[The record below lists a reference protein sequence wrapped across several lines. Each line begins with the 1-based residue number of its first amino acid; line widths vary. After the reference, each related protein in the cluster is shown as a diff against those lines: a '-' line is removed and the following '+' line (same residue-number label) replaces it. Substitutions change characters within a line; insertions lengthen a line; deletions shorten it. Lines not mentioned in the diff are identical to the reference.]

1 MVLTKVVYDGING
14 GAHGLGT
21 DVKVGGA
28 LLAEI
33 IATSL
38 LVLTVQM
45 TAVDSKTKTPVA
57 PIPIGFAVAVG
68 IYGM

>member
-1 MVLTKVVYDGING
+1 VLTKVVYESING

-21 DVKVGGA
+21 DVKVGSA
-28 LLAEI
+28 LLGEI
-33 IATSL
+33 LATSL

-45 TAVDSKTKTPVA
+45 TAVDSKNKVPIA